1 MPTRE
6 FFENL
11 PLYTWMLFPR
21 AYPRLAGLPRPTLRL
36 ACPRC
41 ASEQDYSMANDYRDG
56 VRTHNASTQGAM
68 LQAIFRCAG
77 CGRDEHHFFLR
88 LSDDSRSAMKV
99 GQFPQTRSA
108 CDPLL
113 ESALKSH
120 AELYR
125 QGLACECAGQGIGAF
140 WYYRRLASEIL
151 LPLLDDIRHMVDEFR
166 LDSFDAALTRLR
178 ESGSPVDETETLKGL
193 LPPPLRPK
201 RMDLLALLC
210 EELQIGDP
218 RASDKSCLTRATRAR
233 HMLVFLLKQVEKAR
247 HDADSIASDLG
258 QILSTTLLDGPSPS
272 EASTLAEPVIA

>member
-21 AYPRLAGLPRPTLRL
+21 AYPRLAGLPRPDLRL
-36 ACPRC
+36 NCPRC
-41 ASEQDYSMANDYRDG
+41 ESEQSYSMANDYRDG
-56 VRTHNASTQGAM
+56 VRTHNASTQGAI
-68 LQAIFRCAG
+68 LQAVFRCTG
-77 CGRDEHHFFLR
+77 CGRNEHHFFLR
-88 LSDDSRSAMKV
+88 MSDDFRSAMKV
-99 GQFPQTRSA
+99 GQFPQPTFA

-113 ESALKSH
+113 ESALGAH
-120 AELYR
+120 ADLYR
-125 QGLACECAGQGIGAF
+125 QGLVCESAGQGIGAF
-140 WYYRRLASEIL
+140 WYYRRLADGIM
-151 LPLLDDIRHMVDEFR
+151 LPLLDEIRHLVDEFR
-166 LDSFDAALTRLR
+166 LDTFDAALARLR
-178 ESGSPVDETETLKGL
+178 ESSSPVDETETLKGI
-193 LPPPLRPK
+193 LPTTLRPK